1 MKVQL
6 SSPIEIE
13 NLLPFDITYRI
24 VDKDSG
30 QDFSSELEK
39 SGRSPLHIIDLDHLL
54 LMAIDVHDTG
64 MLVHRIT
71 LNSKQKVTQSP

>member
-13 NLLPFDITYRI
+13 NLLPFDITYR
-24 VDKDSG
+24 VLDKDSG

-54 LMAIDVHDTG
+54 LMSIDVHETG
-64 MLVHRIT
+64 LFLHHIAS
-71 LNSKQKVTQSP
+71 NSKAKNL